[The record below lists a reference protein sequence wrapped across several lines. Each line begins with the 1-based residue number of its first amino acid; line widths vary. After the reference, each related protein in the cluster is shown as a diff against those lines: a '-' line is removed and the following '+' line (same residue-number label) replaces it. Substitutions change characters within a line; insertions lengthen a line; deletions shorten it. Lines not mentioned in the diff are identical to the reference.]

1 MTSANEHSQQRYRF
15 KYDEYKYV
23 REKRLDATSKKS
35 ELAEKIAKSPASARD
50 LLNEIIYFLRCA

>member
-1 MTSANEHSQQRYRF
+1 MNIVNNAAAL

-35 ELAEKIAKSPASARD
+35 ELAEKNSQIPR
-50 LLNEIIYFLRCA
+50 